1 MTALQSLNVLLVDD
15 NQHMRAIAAAVL
27 YSANIRTVREASDG
41 AAAFEILRQH
51 PIDLAIVDFNMFP
64 LDGVGF
70 TRLVRNSAESPNVYL
85 PIIMMTGHSEKKRVT
100 EARDAGVTDF
110 VVKPITAKAVLDR
123 IEAGEA
129 SGKDLTDAVT
139 SAEFAQNVRQFGSL
153 CGRECKVLNG
163 HHDIE
168 EFALFPE
175 LASKGNDAL
184 RAVVDRLKEEHKV
197 VHELLVRLE
206 RAAMALMFEVDA
218 EKFSEARAVF
228 RQLET
233 VVHSHFGY
241 EETQLEEAIGVFKVG
256 V

>member
-1 MTALQSLNVLLVDD
+1 MSTLHDTPLADLTVDYGTRPTMPALPDATDVDRRMGRRLAAIHRMHLND
-15 NQHMRAIAAAVL
+15 
-27 YSANIRTVREASDG
+27 
-41 AAAFEILRQH
+41 
-51 PIDLAIVDFNMFP
+51 
-64 LDGVGF
+64 VG
-70 TRLVRNSAESPNVYL
+70 R
-85 PIIMMTGHSEKKRVT
+85 IGI
-100 EARDAGVTDF
+100 
-110 VVKPITAKAVLDR
+110 VLDR